1 MNVVKVT
8 YRKKRDESKLYVENI
23 ELGKYV
29 CVCTG
34 MYIIH
39 YIFGNIYLV
48 IEARVSISPFAII
61 LWIINNNYLGSSLG
75 HVVSK

>member
-39 YIFGNIYLV
+39 YIFKMCMCIISHIYIFCV
-48 IEARVSISPFAII
+48 KTTNSE
-61 LWIINNNYLGSSLG
+61 
-75 HVVSK
+75 